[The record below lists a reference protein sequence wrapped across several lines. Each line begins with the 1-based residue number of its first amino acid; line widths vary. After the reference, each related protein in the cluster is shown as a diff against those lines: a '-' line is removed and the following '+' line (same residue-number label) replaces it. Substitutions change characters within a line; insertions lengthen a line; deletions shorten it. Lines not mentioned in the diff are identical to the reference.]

1 MTMILWIVLMVFDI
15 SAITLLIIWGRL
27 KNEVLIASIVLS
39 VFVLALGVFAIW
51 HTYRNYIEPE
61 QKDEKTGK
69 TAYEIREAK
78 IHKRRKGRD
87 MFEVCDNYRKQYF
100 TMLYIVIGIFSLL
113 LPFVFILKLNE
124 YESFHIPFW
133 WAFIAAAVIMGIS
146 FLAAGKT
153 DFAFYSSMNLKF
165 EIRRNGFDEFYVN
178 NDFMMATYHDL
189 LKGFMAIGQS
199 YYVVFMQKFCRVAEM
214 NNIVMVEHFAKE
226 YKLNSQIVVRH
237 FIRVIER
244 NNVINRF
251 ACADELAADLIIG
264 EFNRAGIPTALLPT
278 EKAKN

>member
-1 MTMILWIVLMVFDI
+1 
-15 SAITLLIIWGRL
+15 
-27 KNEVLIASIVLS
+27 
-39 VFVLALGVFAIW
+39 
-51 HTYRNYIEPE
+51 
-61 QKDEKTGK
+61 
-69 TAYEIREAK
+69 
-78 IHKRRKGRD
+78 
-87 MFEVCDNYRKQYF
+87 
-100 TMLYIVIGIFSLL
+100 
-113 LPFVFILKLNE
+113 
-124 YESFHIPFW
+124 
-133 WAFIAAAVIMGIS
+133 MGIS
-146 FLAAGKT
+146 FIAAGKT

-214 NNIVMVEHFAKE
+214 NNIVIVEHFAKE

-244 NNVINRF
+244 NNVINWF
-251 ACADELAADLIIG
+251 ACADELAADLIIS